1 MQPNNVKDKYVVAI
15 FQEGKK
21 RVIGYLPLEK
31 SRKFAKTIFYF
42 LKSGKENMKVPSLL
56 LLIAE
61 ENFIDILKERL
72 PKLL

>member
-21 RVIGYLPLEK
+21 RVIGHLPLEK